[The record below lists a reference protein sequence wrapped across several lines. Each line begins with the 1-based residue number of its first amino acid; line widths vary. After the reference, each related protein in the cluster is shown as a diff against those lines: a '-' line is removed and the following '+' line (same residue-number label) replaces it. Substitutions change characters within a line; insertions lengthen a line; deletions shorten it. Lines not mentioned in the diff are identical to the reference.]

1 MLRVHSVST
10 HVWCPEKVLQYYESQ
25 ARSNNNRGREAAC
38 HCMAELVRKLESPAI
53 LPYLPRIM
61 KALLSAFRDD
71 SWPVSYSQLRCAV
84 LCCATASTAAV
95 VENEWLCYT
104 LAAIYLV

>member
-1 MLRVHSVST
+1 MPAVLISVILRRKTQCDYVRMLYVHSVST

-53 LPYLPRIM
+53 LPYLSRIM

-71 SWPVSYSQLRCAV
+71 SWPVNV
-84 LCCATASTAAV
+84 
-95 VENEWLCYT
+95 
-104 LAAIYLV
+104 